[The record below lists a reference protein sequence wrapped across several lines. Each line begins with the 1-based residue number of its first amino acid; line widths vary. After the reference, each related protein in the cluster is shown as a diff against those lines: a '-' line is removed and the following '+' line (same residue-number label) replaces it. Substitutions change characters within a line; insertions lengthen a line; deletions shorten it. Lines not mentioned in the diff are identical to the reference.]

1 MEKKDLIFEKD
12 EYIKWGKNKDYSSE
26 TIRTYCQR
34 LEKYFQEYE
43 NLTKEN
49 FKAYIEEK
57 EEEDLSKNTLNIM
70 VNTFRSYATYLEW
83 KYKEDF
89 SWLRLPNKRIK
100 KVQFLDNIISMPDYI
115 YVLEMAKK
123 HNKIIGWLA
132 IKIIATTGVRL
143 SELLQVKR
151 EHIECGYV
159 DVYGKGAK
167 ERRIYF
173 PIKTQQEILEVLDK
187 IHLKG
192 LIFGSIAKRGIQ
204 FRLERIGEMC
214 NLPKGMCHPHM
225 FRHFFAKTFIQKYQ
239 NIALLA
245 DLLGHSNIETT
256 RIYLKFTSQE
266 QKEIVDKVVEW

>member
-1 MEKKDLIFEKD
+1 MGGQKQ
-12 EYIKWGKNKDYSSE
+12 DYSSE
-26 TIRTYCQR
+26 TTRTYCQR
-34 LEKYFQEYE
+34 LEQYFQRYEYL
-43 NLTKEN
+43 NKEN
-49 FKAYIEEK
+49 FGAYIEEK
-57 EEEDLSKNTLNIM
+57 EEESLSKNTWNIM
-70 VNTFRSYATYLEW
+70 INSFRSYATYLEW

-89 SWLRLPNKRIK
+89 SWLKLHNKKNR

-123 HNKIIGWLA
+123 HNKIIAWLA

-159 DVYGKGAK
+159 DIYGKGAK
-167 ERRIYF
+167 QRRIYF
-173 PIKTQQEILEVLDK
+173 PVKTQKEILEELDK
-187 IHLKG
+187 IHFKG
-192 LIFGSIAKRGIQ
+192 LIFENITKRGIQ
-204 FRLERIGEMC
+204 FKLEQIGEIC
-214 NLPKGMCHPHM
+214 QLPKGMCHPHM

-256 RIYLKFTSQE
+256 RIYLKFTSKE